1 VDQERGESDD
11 EVDDSDSDSDSS
23 SEDEIPWRSAI
34 LIAGVKRPAR
44 FRQVTHTEKLK
55 NSREKGHSE
64 KREIDKAQE
73 VEIKLVFDDLKVVE
87 AI

>member
-1 VDQERGESDD
+1 
-11 EVDDSDSDSDSS
+11 
-23 SEDEIPWRSAI
+23 